1 MVYAWVAVWI
11 WNKNKSHK
19 PMYGKAF
26 CFTIFTQSNSLIAK
40 FYVFL
45 AKKSWVASVV
55 KVKANH
61 IPHVANLIE
70 TLVTRDVNPVLDFF
84 HIFKKTPRMFNGG
97 ESTRLL
103 VRGIYISLT
112 VSLTAMQI

>member
-1 MVYAWVAVWI
+1 
-11 WNKNKSHK
+11 
-19 PMYGKAF
+19 MYGKAF

-70 TLVTRDVNPVLDFF
+70 TLIARYVNPVLDFF
-84 HIFKKTPRMFNGG
+84 HIFQKNTPNVQRRSERALTGPGYLNFTYRLAHGNANIRPKIRNYKKKHPLSF
-97 ESTRLL
+97 
-103 VRGIYISLT
+103 
-112 VSLTAMQI
+112 